1 MSKLMLTTLDNP
13 FDPFTQFE
21 EWYEFDVQKGYH
33 SCGYLARITNSSDE
47 LSEED
52 ELLAIETAMKEITN
66 FNVLGIY
73 KIIKKEE

>member
-33 SCGYLARITNSSDE
+33 SCGYLARVTNSSDE

-66 FNVLGIY
+66 LNVLGIY